1 MAQKGLNT
9 TLRYRIYKGK
19 LEAIKKE
26 KGRVLYSSFLRKGK
40 GWEFSCYQKGQKVG
54 HMKSNLEGGIGND
67 LNSKSFSD
75 MAKKL
80 TLLA

>member
-1 MAQKGLNT
+1 LAQKGLNIA
-9 TLRYRIYKGK
+9 LRYRIYKEQ
-19 LEAIKKE
+19 LEVIKKE

-40 GWEFSCYQKGQKVG
+40 GSEFSCFQKDQKVG
-54 HMKSNLEGGIGND
+54 DMKTNLEGGTGND